1 MPQPQ
6 IVRSSLSTQIREHLM
21 QQILSGTLRPGD
33 RLVELRIAAE
43 LNTSQAPVREAVRE
57 LEAIGLVET
66 RHNKGARV
74 RVISDDEIRE
84 IYDVRAQLEGYASEC
99 VAFAGIDLRA
109 RLGKQM
115 EGMHSAALASDS
127 ILFSRHNT
135 RFHRIILEAAGN
147 ATLLSMW
154 EGLNVRSRTSLNV
167 LRHSADLLK
176 VTESHRILVDT
187 LTSGDPE
194 AARDAAKEH
203 VLKNRP

>member
-1 MPQPQ
+1 
-6 IVRSSLSTQIREHLM
+6 M

-84 IYDVRAQLEGYASEC
+84 IYDVRAQLEAYASEC
-99 VAFAGIDLRA
+99 VVLSRVDLTA
-109 RLGKQM
+109 KLKKQM
-115 EGMHSAALASDS
+115 EGMRGAALASDS
-127 ILFSRHNT
+127 LLFSKHNT
-135 RFHRIILEAAGN
+135 QFHRIILESAGN

-167 LRHSADLLK
+167 LRHSADLLR
-176 VTESHRILVDT
+176 VTESHNVLVET
-187 LTSGDPE
+187 LASGDPK

-203 VLKNRP
+203 VLQNKP

>member
-1 MPQPQ
+1 
-6 IVRSSLSTQIREHLM
+6 M

-84 IYDVRAQLEGYASEC
+84 IYDVRAQLEAYASEC
-99 VAFAGIDLRA
+99 VVLSGVDLTA
-109 RLGKQM
+109 KLKKQIR
-115 EGMHSAALASDS
+115 GMHGAALASDS
-127 ILFSRHNT
+127 LLFSKHNT
-135 RFHRIILEAAGN
+135 RFHRIILESAGN

-167 LRHSADLLK
+167 LRHSTDLLR
-176 VTESHRILVDT
+176 VTESHRILVET
-187 LTSGDPE
+187 LASGDPK

-203 VLKNRP
+203 VLENKP